1 MLFAAPNTTT
11 DVISYAACAIVKNA
25 DTTAT
30 ILAFTI
36 VRNVI
41 FILCTYTRVL
51 ET

>member
-1 MLFAAPNTTT
+1 MLFAAPNTTI
-11 DVISYAACAIVKNA
+11 DVISYAACANVKNA

-30 ILAFTI
+30 ILDSTI
-36 VRNVI
+36 VCNGI